1 MPITESYKFL
11 GQFKGMLMFKL
22 NSMSIKQKVVA
33 GITFAV
39 LASTVIVGMMAQ
51 RQARDVLSHRL
62 IDIELPMMLEQINSE
77 IDREVTQLLLAAEQ
91 IANNEFIMDAVATTD
106 RDPSVESKLVKQLN
120 NVRSQYNLN
129 DASVANRQSAYYWNQ
144 NGFLRELNQQQDG
157 WFFGFTQ
164 SGQQTMVSMFQEAT
178 GEVKMFA
185 NYQQVSGSTMS
196 GLSKSMDDMVRL
208 LNGFKIE
215 KTGFVFLTDSQGD
228 VQIHR
233 QKDQSNST
241 LSQLY
246 GAQSSQLLNKSGF
259 NLITAQYQGEEVF
272 VASTY
277 VASMDWFVVGVV
289 PTGEIFAELDAT
301 AKKMLFTTLA
311 VALLFIA
318 MGVLLA
324 NSITKPIKL
333 ISQRFCDLGQGDGDL
348 SQRIEVKGS
357 DEIAQLSNG
366 FNGFIEKIHQ
376 SMKEVSSTSQAL
388 QVAAE
393 SVSSKAHITHDN
405 SQEQRDQTLQVVAA
419 INQMGMTI
427 SEIASNAATAAETA
441 THASDNT
448 DVGRKVVNQAKDA
461 ISRLAQDIENTGQ
474 VVEQLASTTQDIGS
488 ILGVIRDISEQTN
501 LLALNAA
508 IEAAR
513 AGEQGRGFAVVADEV
528 RNLASRT
535 ADSTEEIQ
543 KMINQLQSDAKDAVT
558 AMNAGKA
565 ITLEGVSASD
575 EAVEVLGGI
584 SDRILDITDRN
595 TQVATAT
602 EEQSTVV
609 HTINQNIEEI
619 NSINEVTTG
628 TAEQLAEASQELRDL
643 SDRLDNMVGTFKL

>member
-1 MPITESYKFL
+1 
-11 GQFKGMLMFKL
+11 MFKT
-22 NSMSIKQKVVA
+22 NSLSIKQKVVL

-39 LASTVIVGMMAQ
+39 LASTVIVGAMAQ
-51 RQARDVLSHRL
+51 QQARDVLSHRL
-62 IDIELPMMLEQINSE
+62 IDIELPGMLERINGE
-77 IDREVTQLLLAAEQ
+77 IDREVSQLLLAAEQ
-91 IANNEFIMDAVATTD
+91 IASNEFISDAIESTD
-106 RDPSVESKLVKQLN
+106 RDPALENKLVKQLN
-120 NVRSQYNLN
+120 NVRNQYQLN
-129 DASVANRQSAYYWNQ
+129 DASVANRQTAYYWNQ
-144 NGFLRELNQQQDG
+144 NGFLRQLNQQQDG

-164 SGQQTMVSMFQEAT
+164 SGQPTMVSMFQEAN

-185 NYQQVSGSTMS
+185 NYQQPSGLAMS
-196 GLSKSMDDMVRL
+196 GLSKSMDDMVNL

-215 KTGFVFLTDSQGD
+215 NTGFVFLTDSQGD

-233 QKDQSNST
+233 ERSRSDSSLQ
-241 LSQLY
+241 QLY
-246 GAQSSQLLNKSGF
+246 GPQASQLLNKSGF
-259 NLITAQYQGEEVF
+259 NLITTESQGQELF
-272 VASTY
+272 VASLY
-277 VASMDWFVVGVV
+277 VSSMDWFVIGVV
-289 PTGEIFAELDAT
+289 PTGEVFAELDAT
-301 AKKMLFTTLA
+301 AQKMLIMTA
-311 VALLFIA
+311 VVALVFIL
-318 MGVLLA
+318 MGVVLA
-324 NSITKPIKL
+324 NSITQPIKL
-333 ISQRFCDLGQGDGDL
+333 LAKRFGDLGEGDGDL
-348 SQRIEVKGS
+348 AQRIEVKGN
-357 DEIAQLSNG
+357 DEIAQLSKG
-366 FNGFIEKIHQ
+366 FNGFIEKIHE
-376 SMKEVSSTSQAL
+376 SMKEVCSTSQAL

-441 THASDNT
+441 TQASGNT
-448 DVGRKVVNQAKDA
+448 EVGRSVVNKAKDA
-461 ISRLAQDIENTGQ
+461 ISRLAQDIESTGQ

-558 AMNAGKA
+558 AMSAGKV

-575 EAVEVLGGI
+575 EAVDVLSGI
-584 SDRILDITDRN
+584 SDRIVDITDRN

-619 NSINEVTTG
+619 NAINEVTTS

-643 SDRLDNMVGTFKL
+643 SSRLDKMVGLFKL